1 LAKKVKPVLPSL
13 REKKRYVVFE
23 IISKKGIKSFSDVS
37 ELVWKSIIKFLG
49 EIETAKAGI
58 WVLSEKWNS
67 KKQRF
72 MIKVNNKYTD
82 KLKAAMSLTKNYKKQ
97 KIILKSLGISGII
110 KKAEQY
116 IAMQ

>member
-1 LAKKVKPVLPSL
+1 
-13 REKKRYVVFE
+13 
-23 IISKKGIKSFSDVS
+23 
-37 ELVWKSIIKFLG
+37 
-49 EIETAKAGI
+49 
-58 WVLSEKWNS
+58 
-67 KKQRF
+67 